1 MGRGPYKLH
10 PSLLDPIQ
18 TQFRTCRGVARLGSS
33 MEENPTRKWPGS
45 PCGRASKSSG
55 RGSYRPMNRFDLLFD
70 DLKGSVV
77 AAHNAESDLVWLR
90 NSSSLV
96 CW

>member
-1 MGRGPYKLH
+1 MGRGPYRLH

-33 MEENPTRKWPGS
+33 LEENPTRKWPGS
-45 PCGRASKSSG
+45 PCGRASRTSAPGSSQ
-55 RGSYRPMNRFDLLFD
+55 PMNPFDSIFD

-77 AAHNAESDLVWLR
+77 AVPNAESDLGGLR